1 MFLNIRPLVEG
12 THQQL
17 LHHSNNTPN
26 KTQNR
31 QTTKSVVTQKDS
43 NQGTKSEKQNILLS
57 KILDFERPIQSWY
70 ETIY

>member
-1 MFLNIRPLVEG
+1 MFLNIRPVVEG

-17 LHHSNNTPN
+17 LHHSNSTPN
-26 KTQNR
+26 KTQDR
-31 QTTKSVVTQKDS
+31 QATKSVVTQ

-57 KILDFERPIQSWY
+57 KILAFEQPIQSWN